1 MLSRLVSWLRSI
13 GSEPPPP
20 PSATIDPLAMDVARR
35 QRRVA
40 RRLAAYTDRTPEELL
55 DYRRAD
61 GILGGGR

>member
-1 MLSRLVSWLRSI
+1 MLSRLVSWLRSL
-13 GSEPPPP
+13 GSPPPRP
-20 PSATIDPLAMDVARR
+20 VEARPDPLAMDIARR

>member
-1 MLSRLVSWLRSI
+1 MLSRLTGWLRSL
-13 GSEPPPP
+13 GTPPSPPPVV
-20 PSATIDPLAMDVARR
+20 TVDPLAMDVARR

-55 DYRRAD
+55 DDRRAD